1 MYYGKNGYREN
12 YEKIIEMNKFLVE
25 KINDIDELFIY
36 GKPKLSIIGIGSEKI
51 NISMLGDLLKKKGWD
66 INMIQNPD
74 GFHFCITSYHN
85 LDVLKNFVNDINYI
99 IKNNKLK
106 KGSYSPCIYGTMKKI
121 NDTDIIDKVLVNY
134 LHSVNG
140 IRKF

>member
-1 MYYGKNGYREN
+1 
-12 YEKIIEMNKFLVE
+12 MNKFLVE

-36 GKPKLSIIGIGSEKI
+36 GEPKLSIIGVGSEKI
-51 NISMLGDLLKKKGWD
+51 NISMLGDLLKKEGWD

-85 LDVLKNFVNDINYI
+85 LEVLEKFINDMKNI
-99 IKNNKLK
+99 IENNELK

-121 NDTDIIDKVLVNY
+121 NDIDIIDTVLENY

-140 IRKF
+140 ILKF